1 MRSRCYSKFLMTAHN
16 TVTYLSQFSYPAAY
30 TALVLPLSIAR
41 WSTFDPSAPP
51 DLSRTAAETPFTAT
65 AIVLCIFGLSG
76 IVNVVMFV
84 TTRPNVLGFGA
95 RRQARAEKLREKGS
109 GAMISTFGSI
119 GPSGHPTGSST
130 GDMEGLSMRDGVL
143 IMREITHSSSPMP
156 SPGLDA
162 KGCADQ
168 IKSGRT
174 LRFDVVEDS
183 ECDNSDVEDDA
194 KPGRTQEGEDME
206 RANVCHVDTPVPAH
220 TLPPRLTDRDPRRAR
235 PINRI

>member
-1 MRSRCYSKFLMTAHN
+1 MVA
-16 TVTYLSQFSYPAAY
+16 YLSQSSYPAAY

-41 WSTFDPSAPP
+41 WTTFDPSAPP
-51 DLSRTAAETPFTAT
+51 DLTRTAADTPFTAT

-109 GAMISTFGSI
+109 GAIISTFGSI
-119 GPSGHPTGSST
+119 GPSDRPTGSGSL
-130 GDMEGLSMRDGVL
+130 GDMDGLSIRDGVL
-143 IMREITHSSSPMP
+143 IMREIVHSSSPMP
-156 SPGLDA
+156 APGLE
-162 KGCADQ
+162 KGRTDQ
-168 IKSGRT
+168 IKSGHT

-183 ECDNSDVEDDA
+183 ECDISDAEDDA
-194 KPGRTQEGEDME
+194 KDVE
-206 RANVCHVDTPVPAH
+206 RAGVRRVEPPVPAH
-220 TLPPRLTDRDPRRAR
+220 TLAPGLTDRDPRRTR